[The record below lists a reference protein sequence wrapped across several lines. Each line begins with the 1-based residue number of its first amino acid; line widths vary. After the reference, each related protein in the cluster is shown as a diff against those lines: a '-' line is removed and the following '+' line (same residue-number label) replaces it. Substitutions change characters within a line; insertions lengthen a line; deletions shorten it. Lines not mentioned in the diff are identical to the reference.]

1 MVPATHFTHPLA
13 VEAWDSWF
21 RWREEGVLRD
31 VTIDATWWRVAQTLA
46 APEGEAAA
54 LWAHRYVDAF
64 SRWRLLPDERL
75 LQAAGT
81 REPLPPLDAPAAVL
95 NVAAFISAPRSSRAS
110 FDRARFEETAAM
122 AVRLLDNALA
132 LRGDG
137 LAATAPLRIGLI
149 GFADALH
156 LLGLPYASID
166 ARAQA
171 RTVAAALA
179 EGCLR
184 GNIDLASERGAAA
197 LDIDRQCLAARWYAR
212 GMPPDLIDAGVRQG
226 VRHHA
231 LTALDPHPRLALL
244 ANHVADA
251 LDLAPALDGWTPDL
265 RTAQR
270 ELAVAMQPWIDAPIA
285 TGEAA
290 RDLAAA
296 GEATVGAGVTEP
308 DPHRLGT
315 A

>member
-21 RWREEGVLRD
+21 RWREAGVLRD

-46 APEGEAAA
+46 AAEGEAAP
-54 LWAHRYVDAF
+54 LWAHRFVDAF

-75 LQAAGT
+75 LQATGT
-81 REPLPPLDAPAAVL
+81 SQPLPPLDGPAAVL

-132 LRGDG
+132 LRLDG
-137 LAATAPLRIGLI
+137 VGATAPLRIGLI

-171 RTVAAALA
+171 RTVATALA

-184 GNIDLASERGAAA
+184 GNVDLAGERGAAD
-197 LDIDRQCLAARWYAR
+197 LDIDRQCLAARWYTR
-212 GMPPDLIDAGVRQG
+212 GMPPGLIDAGVRHG
-226 VRHHA
+226 VRHSEV
-231 LTALDPHPRLALL
+231 TALDTHPRLALL

-251 LDLAPALDGWTPDL
+251 LDLAPTHDSWTPEL
-265 RTAQR
+265 RAAQH
-270 ELAVAMQPWIDAPIA
+270 ELAAAMQPWIDVPIV

-296 GEATVGAGVTEP
+296 GEATVGAGVAEP